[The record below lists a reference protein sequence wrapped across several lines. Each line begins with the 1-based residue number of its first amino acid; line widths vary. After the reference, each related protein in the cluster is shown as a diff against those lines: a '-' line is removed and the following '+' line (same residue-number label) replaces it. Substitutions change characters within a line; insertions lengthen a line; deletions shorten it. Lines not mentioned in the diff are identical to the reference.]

1 MCGDL
6 EEEDTEAERLYGAFL
21 QAAHAA
27 IHEAIDHRGGS
38 RSRLDEQA
46 EEQTADRAD
55 GRTGVVSDAALHSY
69 MDGLFGDILNA
80 CIKDGRRVG
89 GAGAYRVLASQSVVL
104 ARLAGLLA
112 GHLDLREDPLR
123 NSIEALMAGYD
134 AETSGHTH
142 D

>member
-6 EEEDTEAERLYGAFL
+6 EEEDTEAERLYDAFL
-21 QAAHAA
+21 QAAHSA

-38 RSRLDEQA
+38 RNRLH
-46 EEQTADRAD
+46 DRAAD
-55 GRTGVVSDAALHSY
+55 QAGAVSDAALHGY

-89 GAGAYRVLASQSVVL
+89 GADAYRVLASQSVVL
-104 ARLAGLLA
+104 ARLAGFLA

-123 NSIEALMAGYD
+123 NSVEALMAGYD
-134 AETSGHTH
+134 AENSGHTH

>member
-6 EEEDTEAERLYGAFL
+6 EEVDTEAERLYAAFL
-21 QAAHAA
+21 QSAHTA

-38 RSRLDEQA
+38 RSRLDGHA
-46 EEQTADRAD
+46 AGQTADQAD
-55 GRTGVVSDAALHSY
+55 GQTGAVSDAALHSY

-80 CIKDGRRVG
+80 CIKDGGRVG
-89 GAGAYRVLASQSVVL
+89 GPDAYRVLASQSVVL
-104 ARLAGLLA
+104 ARLAGFLA

-123 NSIEALMAGYD
+123 TSIEALMAGYD
-134 AETSGHTH
+134 AQSSGHTH